1 MSNDEVD
8 KLKLHNDEVD
18 RQKSLRENK
27 RTGIQKR
34 KLIDT
39 PFVKL
44 SYQKIYSFWYYVVND
59 EVSST
64 FSQIVEQVE
73 AIQEVVLLGRSKLND

>member
-8 KLKLHNDEVD
+8 KLKLHNAEVD
-18 RQKSLRENK
+18 RQKSLREKK

-39 PFVKL
+39 PFVKYIL
-44 SYQKIYSFWYYVVND
+44 SENLFILILCCQ
-59 EVSST
+59 
-64 FSQIVEQVE
+64 
-73 AIQEVVLLGRSKLND
+73 

>member
-1 MSNDEVD
+1 MKLMSNDEVD

-18 RQKSLRENK
+18 RKKILREKK

-39 PFVKL
+39 PFAKYVL
-44 SYQKIYSFWYYVVND
+44 SENLFILILCCQ
-59 EVSST
+59 
-64 FSQIVEQVE
+64 
-73 AIQEVVLLGRSKLND
+73 

>member
-8 KLKLHNDEVD
+8 KLNLHNDEAD
-18 RQKSLRENK
+18 KQKSLREKK

-39 PFVKL
+39 PFTK
-44 SYQKIYSFWYYVVND
+44 Y
-59 EVSST
+59 
-64 FSQIVEQVE
+64 
-73 AIQEVVLLGRSKLND
+73 VLLENLFILIRCCQ

>member
-18 RQKSLRENK
+18 RQNSLREKN
-27 RTGIQKR
+27 RTGNQKR

-39 PFVKL
+39 
-44 SYQKIYSFWYYVVND
+44 SFAKY
-59 EVSST
+59 
-64 FSQIVEQVE
+64 I
-73 AIQEVVLLGRSKLND
+73 L